1 MNVSLFDIRISLAF
15 DHELLYNKFKAGIN
29 KNEVISCG
37 VYVLFVAWH
46 NHPSRGCRGNCAGAH
61 IHLVRARGPLS
72 PHCQPGWRPPLASDS
87 AVTGTVAA
95 LFVTRPLAKRL
106 QKPEPA
112 STNADRVIGAAAVVT
127 QEINNLQATGRVSV
141 MGNSWAARSQQEK
154 RIPTGETVKIVRIE
168 GVKLIVAPN
177 TRGEPDK

>member
-46 NHPSRGCRGNCAGAH
+46 NHPSRSCRGNCAGAH

-87 AVTGTVAA
+87 AVSYRYCGSAVRYQAFGQTAA
-95 LFVTRPLAKRL
+95 KARALISL
-106 QKPEPA
+106 
-112 STNADRVIGAAAVVT
+112 
-127 QEINNLQATGRVSV
+127 IN
-141 MGNSWAARSQQEK
+141 
-154 RIPTGETVKIVRIE
+154 
-168 GVKLIVAPN
+168 
-177 TRGEPDK
+177 